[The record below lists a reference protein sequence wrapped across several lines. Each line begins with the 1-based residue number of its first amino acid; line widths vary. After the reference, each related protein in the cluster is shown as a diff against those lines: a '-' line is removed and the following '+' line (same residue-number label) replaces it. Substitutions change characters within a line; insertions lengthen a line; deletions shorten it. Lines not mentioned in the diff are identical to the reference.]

1 MAWEIFTKQVIRNA
15 EPTVSITTM
24 DSLAF
29 GHCRGQCS
37 APSSQFAIAMNTTYA
52 NVNQG
57 QPQLVTLLRLEEPE
71 STSQELDMAWE
82 IFTKQVIRNAEP
94 TVSITTM
101 GRLAL
106 NKAAAAI
113 LGKSAAELVLLLWD
127 KEQRKVGI
135 RVTTN
140 KKDQRAYRISYGAKG
155 NGGGFSSVTF
165 LNYIHY
171 DWSKTRSFPMDWN
184 ESEGTFVFSI
194 PAEHLTGKP
203 EAQQLQQLRLGS
215 LRRSDRAKNTR
226 KTREAISMTQ

>member
-1 MAWEIFTKQVIRNA
+1 MASLTCLSRTLA
-15 EPTVSITTM
+15 PPTTPPV
-24 DSLAF
+24 
-29 GHCRGQCS
+29 
-37 APSSQFAIAMNTTYA
+37 
-52 NVNQG
+52 
-57 QPQLVTLLRLEEPE
+57 
-71 STSQELDMAWE
+71 
-82 IFTKQVIRNAEP
+82 
-94 TVSITTM
+94 
-101 GRLAL
+101 
-106 NKAAAAI
+106 
-113 LGKSAAELVLLLWD
+113 
-127 KEQRKVGI
+127 QRA
-135 RVTTN
+135 RWAC
-140 KKDQRAYRISYGAKG
+140 QRAYRISYGAKG